1 MRLTG
6 KNEVHGEPAPVPL
19 HPPQISDYL
28 ESYHGLYSQWL
39 ETKPPEPRH
48 LMHAITCI
56 TNTNKL
62 WSNEKTYHFVK
73 HSMASSG
80 SQTLHP

>member
-6 KNEVHGEPAPVPL
+6 KNEVHGEPIPVPL
-19 HPPQISDYL
+19 YPPQISDYL
-28 ESYHGLYSQWL
+28 ESYHGLHSQRP

-48 LMHAITCI
+48 LMHPITCI

-62 WSNEKTYHFVK
+62 RSNEETYHFVK
-73 HSMASSG
+73 YSMASSG